1 MGKAADNKVDQFRY
15 VKNRIQ
21 MLNEVVSSMDP
32 DHMDMGDYNRV
43 LEMIEQLQLKMTRFK
58 QDWQKDE

>member
-1 MGKAADNKVDQFRY
+1 MGKAVDNKVDQFRY

-32 DHMDMGDYNRV
+32 DHMDMEDYNRV
-43 LEMIEQLQLKMTRFK
+43 LEMIEQLQLKMARFK